1 MGYADQLSTEISDIL
16 VNVILIALFII
27 VVLKVFN
34 VIEFKYSIKDLEYIE
49 LFRSI
54 DTIFDDGD
62 EDHVA
67 TVSIEK
73 PKKSTKKKVTK
84 KKPKKPKK
92 SIKLSPFENDCVSAL
107 TSLGV
112 KKSTAKAD
120 VKSFLENRNI
130 DTVEEFL
137 QQYMKARANV
147 KNS

>member
-1 MGYADQLSTEISDIL
+1 MDYTDQLSTEISDVL
-16 VNVILIALFII
+16 VGVISITFFI
-27 VVLKVFN
+27 VLVLKAFN

-84 KKPKKPKK
+84 KKPKT
-92 SIKLSPFENDCVSAL
+92 STKLSPFENDCVSAL

-120 VKSFLENRNI
+120 VKSFLKNKNI
-130 DTVEEFL
+130 STVEEFL
-137 QQYMKARANV
+137 QAYMKEQANV

>member
-84 KKPKKPKK
+84 KKPKT
-92 SIKLSPFENDCVSAL
+92 STKLSPFENDCVSAL

>member
-54 DTIFDDGD
+54 DTIVDDGD

>member
-1 MGYADQLSTEISDIL
+1 MDYTDQLSTEISDVL
-16 VNVILIALFII
+16 VGVISITFFI
-27 VVLKVFN
+27 VLVLKAFN

-54 DTIFDDGD
+54 DTIVDDGD

-120 VKSFLENRNI
+120 VKSFLKNKNI
-130 DTVEEFL
+130 STVEEFL
-137 QQYMKARANV
+137 QAYMKEQANV

>member
-1 MGYADQLSTEISDIL
+1 MDYTDQLSTEISDVL
-16 VNVILIALFII
+16 VGVISITFFI
-27 VVLKVFN
+27 VLVLKAFN

-67 TVSIEK
+67 TVSNEK

-84 KKPKKPKK
+84 KKPKT
-92 SIKLSPFENDCVSAL
+92 STKLSPFENDCVSAL

-120 VKSFLENRNI
+120 VKSFLKNKNI
-130 DTVEEFL
+130 STVEEFL
-137 QQYMKARANV
+137 QAYMKEQANV